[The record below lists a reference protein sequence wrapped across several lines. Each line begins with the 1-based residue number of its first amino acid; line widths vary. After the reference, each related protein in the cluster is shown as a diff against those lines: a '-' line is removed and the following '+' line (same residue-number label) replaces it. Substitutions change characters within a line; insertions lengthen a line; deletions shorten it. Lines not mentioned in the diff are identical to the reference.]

1 MFGEHPRSQLVII
14 EFTRQMFGRLL
25 GTVLVSQLPES
36 EIQSYRLSRVAKKGF
51 AFELNMGA
59 SFSSLGAFFNFQS
72 FALQFYVFR
81 F

>member
-1 MFGEHPRSQLVII
+1 MII
-14 EFTRQMFGRLL
+14 EFTRRKLGQLL

-36 EIQSYRLSRVAKKGF
+36 ENQGYRLSRVAKKCF

-59 SFSSLGAFFNFQS
+59 SFSSLGAFLNFQS
-72 FALQFYVFR
+72 LALQFYVFR